1 MKKRFMTIFAVL
13 ALGTS
18 IFTGCGSSTT
28 GENETG
34 TTKQAE
40 IQETNKEVENKDTNT
55 VETKSGTKISIVGST
70 TIAEPMEKLVEAY
83 KEAGSTDD
91 IEVQGNGSSA
101 GIKAAIDGTAD
112 IGMAS
117 RELSEEEKSS
127 GITETVIAYDGIA
140 VVVNPVNGVTALTQD
155 QVKGIFEGTITNWS
169 EVGGNDQDIIIVTR
183 EAGSGTRSAFEEIVG
198 LLDDSKASTITDT
211 ALVSEGTGAV
221 MATVASKEAAVG
233 FISLGYMDD
242 TVKAVDIDGVTPS
255 TDTVKAGE
263 YKISRPLLLVAQPT
277 IKPEAQAVID
287 FITGDVG
294 QEIMSEKY
302 ISIK

>member
-1 MKKRFMTIFAVL
+1 MKKKFMAALAML
-13 ALGTS
+13 ALATS
-18 IFTGCGSSTT
+18 MFTGCGASTQTVSEKTPEVSQEAT
-28 GENETG
+28 GGAENNN
-34 TTKQAE
+34 
-40 IQETNKEVENKDTNT
+40 I
-55 VETKSGTKISIVGST
+55 VETKKGTKISIVGST
-70 TIAEPMEKLVEAY
+70 TIAEPMEKLVAAY

-117 RELSEEEKSS
+117 RELSEEEKAS
-127 GITETVIAYDGIA
+127 GLNETVIAYDGIA
-140 VVVNPVNGVTALTQD
+140 VVVNPTNTVTALTQD
-155 QVKGIFEGTITNWS
+155 QVKDIFEGKITNWKD
-169 EVGGNDQDIIIVTR
+169 VGGNDQDIIVVTR
-183 EAGSGTRSAFEEIVG
+183 EAGSGTRGAFEEIVG
-198 LLDDSKASTITDT
+198 LLDDSKASTIADT

-221 MATVASKEAAVG
+221 MATVASKEASIG

-242 TVKAVDIDGVTPS
+242 TVKALDIDGVTPTTES
-255 TDTVKAGE
+255 VKAGD

-287 FITGDVG
+287 FITGNDG